1 MEKRQIPSWLKN
13 LQENSWELELLISGG
28 AIFSLFQVSDFYIE
42 AFGSLRTIMIIPG
55 TNVLFMIGMIA
66 IKVLTLG
73 FVIHLVLRAYW
84 LSLVCINYVYPN
96 GVIKDKIKWKKPFKI
111 KTENNSDLE
120 EHITKV
126 DKQCGTVIFM
136 SIISVFSIIGFCLIF
151 ITLIAV
157 MSFIVN
163 EYYSNY
169 IEIIFYTFFLFV
181 PIYLFDF
188 LTFGLLRK
196 IPGLSYVVFPIFK
209 LYDII
214 SFRGFYQQP
223 LWLFNTNVKK
233 LKFFFS
239 AIVFSAFA
247 ITLAYLSVYKSMH
260 WPNLFD
266 QREYRWQMSDN
277 DYIFNGTYMDEWKDN
292 KTYGIGINSK
302 IQKYNYMELFV
313 AYEKAYDNLIMKTS
327 SIDSLRSFDKILSVK
342 IDSTLHQNLKWFPSN
357 KENNTVGV
365 TTFIPID
372 SLSNGIHTLV
382 VWTDT
387 KYDSQHQGL
396 GYQVKIPFL
405 VDRN

>member
-120 EHITKV
+120 EHITKI

-181 PIYLFDF
+181 PFYLFDF

-196 IPGLSYVVFPIFK
+196 IPGLSYVIFPIFK

-302 IQKYNYMELFV
+302 IQKSNYMELFV

-342 IDSTLHQNLKWFPSN
+342 IDSTLQQNLKWFPSN
-357 KENNTVGV
+357 KENTVGV

-372 SLSNGIHTLV
+372 SLSNGTHTLV
-382 VWTDT
+382 VWADT
-387 KYDSQHQGL
+387 QYDNQHQDL
-396 GYQVKIPFL
+396 GYQAKIPFL
-405 VDRN
+405 VDR